1 MFKSTAIVG
10 GMTLTSRLLGFLRD
24 MIFAR
29 LFGTD
34 AATDAFFV
42 AFKLPNFLRRLFA
55 EGAFAQAFVPVLA
68 DYKTKGSRAA
78 LKTFIDR
85 TAGSLTLALI
95 IVTGIGVAA
104 APLLTMLFAP
114 GFYWEGKQYDLTVEM
129 LRITFPYVFFI
140 SLTAFAGGILNT
152 FGRFAVP
159 AFTPVLLNLCLIST
173 ALWLAPGSPEPM
185 LTLAWAIFAAGIVQL
200 AFQVPALIRLNLLPR
215 LRPAF
220 HDPGVQRIIGSMLPA
235 ILGVSVT
242 QVNLLVDTLV
252 ASFLTVGS
260 VSWLYYSDRLVE
272 FPLGVFGIALA
283 TVILPN
289 LSQSHAAGR
298 HDSFSRSLDWGLR
311 WVVLIGFPATVGLAL
326 LAAPILSTL
335 FQYDQFTQRDVQMAE
350 QSLIAYAIGLPGFIL
365 VKILVPGFTSRQDMR
380 TPVRFGVVAMLAN
393 IVLNIALV
401 FPLAHAGLALATSI
415 AAFLNVGLL
424 LHKLLRDETY
434 RPEPGWLPFLFRILI
449 ANVVMGY
456 LLYYG
461 VDGAAWPSWSVI
473 ERAWHLTAWIVVAFA
488 VYLLCLLATG
498 MRTSHLIMHGG
509 QPLPRQE
516 RSHPR
521 P

>member
-10 GMTLTSRLLGFLRD
+10 SMTLTSRLLGFLRD

-42 AFKLPNFLRRLFA
+42 AFKFPNFLRRLFA

-68 DYKTKGSRAA
+68 EYKTKGSRAE

-85 TAGSLTLALI
+85 TAGSLTLALVAI
-95 IVTGIGVAA
+95 TGIGVAA
-104 APLLTMLFAP
+104 APLLTMLIAP
-114 GFYWEGKQYDLTVEM
+114 GFYWEAKQYDLTVEM
-129 LRITFPYVFFI
+129 LRITFPYVFFV

-152 FGRFAVP
+152 FERFAVP
-159 AFTPVLLNLCLIST
+159 AFTPVLLNLCLIAA

-185 LTLAWAIFAAGIVQL
+185 LTLAWAVFAAGIVQL
-200 AFQVPALIRLNLLPR
+200 VFQVPALLRLKLLPR

-220 HDPGVQRIIGSMLPA
+220 HDRGVQRIIRSMLPA

-242 QVNLLVDTLV
+242 QVNLLVDTVV

-289 LSQSHAAGR
+289 LSQNHAAGR
-298 HDSFSRSLDWGLR
+298 HDAFSRSLDWSLR

-335 FQYDQFTQRDVQMAE
+335 FQYDQFTQLDVKMAE
-350 QSLIAYAIGLPGFIL
+350 QSLIAYAVGLPGFIL
-365 VKILVPGFTSRQDMR
+365 VKILVPAFTSRQDLR
-380 TPVRFGVVAMLAN
+380 TPVRFGVVSMLAN
-393 IVLNIALV
+393 IVLNIALL
-401 FPLAHAGLALATSI
+401 FQLAHAGLALATSI
-415 AAFLNVGLL
+415 AAFLNVSLL
-424 LHKLLRDETY
+424 LHKLLRDDTY
-434 RPEPGWLPFLFRILI
+434 RPEPGWPPFLLRTLI
-449 ANVVMGY
+449 ANVAMGV

-461 VDGAAWPSWSVI
+461 VDGAAWSSWSAI
-473 ERAWHLTAWIVVAFA
+473 ERTWHLTAWIIIAFA
-488 VYLLCLLATG
+488 VYCLCLLVTG
-498 MRTSHLIMHGG
+498 MRKSHLIMHGK
-509 QPLPRQE
+509 QPRSRPK
-516 RSHPR
+516 RSHPG